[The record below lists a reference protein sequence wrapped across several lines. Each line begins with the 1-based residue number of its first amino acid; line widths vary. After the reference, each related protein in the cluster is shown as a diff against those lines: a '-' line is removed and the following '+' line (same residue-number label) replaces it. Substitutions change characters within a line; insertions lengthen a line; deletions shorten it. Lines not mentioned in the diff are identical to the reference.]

1 MPEMGLGGYLSV
13 LSESPG
19 ALRSALN
26 ESGWIDEEVI
36 AAGQLRQG
44 KSPTMLGMVTGHA
57 LIEVA
62 RPRRSKSLPRMF
74 VLAVTDDR
82 VLAFKA
88 FGGGGGA
95 DSGPYTA
102 RIRPG
107 VYAEWPRSSVRL
119 LDLPDGAVSK
129 DATLALGGGEKFP
142 VSRANLDGDPN
153 TDELMRLLSG
163 GADALRPQS
172 AKRQRRLENQAELQ
186 EAAEFRADDYREL
199 AKSAQRARPDFDL
212 AGWAARRGLEFRD
225 GAPQGGHLSVTCPW
239 SKDLLFNVVRG
250 HSPAGDHIVLC
261 HEARVVNVYTSGTF
275 HGGETTGPDNDWSV
289 AGMVLWGLNPLAGLG
304 KEGEQ
309 WFKVP
314 YTVAGTRV
322 PHLGTITGLHVARR
336 AERHEEDTMTWTTR
350 PLDDLGV
357 SGHWVAAIRRN
368 SDEAVAERLLTGPVR
383 DILREQQGLGFELRI
398 EYGQAIVSRQD
409 FVRRDEDLDALV
421 ASVERL
427 AAGVREICVP
437 AFGSRSLDSEI
448 EPPGW
453 LETVRR
459 KPRKKLTSWPIG
471 ALVGR
476 VVAIADERGMEVE
489 DPLAFHRAFPDLNLP
504 GQAFGV
510 LRGRL
515 PGTALRGRLL
525 CCAERRMWFPEE
537 MREHLTDPGGH
548 VGADVAVLSVSLD
561 TPATAREGE
570 LDGDVRVAI
579 ADGVLT
585 AWRAR
590 RSWQADGES
599 LDALAAELPGI
610 LERREI
616 AP

>member
-1 MPEMGLGGYLSV
+1 MGLGGYLSV

-26 ESGWIDEEVI
+26 ESGWVDREVI
-36 AAGQLRQG
+36 AAGHLRQG
-44 KSPTMLGMVTGHA
+44 RSPTMLGMITGHA

-62 RPRRSKSLPRMF
+62 RPRRTKSLPRMF

-88 FGGGGGA
+88 FGGGGA
-95 DSGPYTA
+95 PDAGPYTA

-119 LDLPDGAVSK
+119 LDLQDGSLSK
-129 DATLALGGGEKFP
+129 DATLHLGGRERFP

-153 TDELMRLLSG
+153 TDELMSLLSG
-163 GADALRPQS
+163 GAAPVREQS
-172 AKRQRRLENQAELQ
+172 AKKQRRLENQAELRQ
-186 EAAEFRADDYREL
+186 AADLRADDYREL
-199 AKSAQRARPDFDL
+199 AESAKRGRPDFDL
-212 AGWAARRGLEFRD
+212 TGWAARRGLDFRG
-225 GAPQGGHLSVTCPW
+225 GAPQGGHLSITCPW
-239 SKDLLFNVVRG
+239 SEDLLFNVVRG
-250 HSPAGDHIVLC
+250 RWPGGDHGVLC

-275 HGGETTGPDNDWSV
+275 HGGETTAPDDDWNV
-289 AGMVLWGLNPLAGLG
+289 GRMILWGLNPFSFGG
-304 KEGEQ
+304 DGEQ

-336 AERHEEDTMTWTTR
+336 AERHEDDNVTWTTR
-350 PLDDLGV
+350 PLDDLGL
-357 SGHWVAAIRRN
+357 SGHWVASIRRN
-368 SDEAVAERLLTGPVR
+368 SDEATAERLLRGPIR
-383 DILREQQGLGFELRI
+383 DILRERQGLGFELRV
-398 EYGQAIVSRQD
+398 EYGQVIVSRQD

-421 ASVERL
+421 ASAERL
-427 AAGVREICVP
+427 AAGVREICAP

-448 EPPGW
+448 EPPAW

-459 KPRKKLTSWPIG
+459 KPRKKMTSWPIG
-471 ALVGR
+471 ALVDR
-476 VVAIADERGMEVE
+476 VVAIADERGMAVE
-489 DPLAFHRAFPDLNLP
+489 DPLGFHRAFPDLNVP
-504 GQAFGV
+504 GQAFAV
-510 LRGRL
+510 MRGQL

-525 CCAERRMWFPEE
+525 CCAERRMWLPEE
-537 MREHLTDPGGH
+537 MHKVLTNPGGQ
-548 VGADVAVLSVSLD
+548 VGADVAVISVSPD
-561 TPATAREGE
+561 APATVPEGE

-590 RSWQADGES
+590 RSWQADGEA
-599 LDALAAELPGI
+599 LDTLAAQLPSI
-610 LERREI
+610 LERRGI
-616 AP
+616 PAA

>member
-1 MPEMGLGGYLSV
+1 MGFRGLLSV
-13 LSESPG
+13 MSESPG
-19 ALRSALN
+19 ALRAALN
-26 ESGWIDEEVI
+26 ESGWIDQEVV

-44 KSPTMLGMVTGHA
+44 RSPTMLGMVTGHA

-62 RPRRSKSLPRMF
+62 RPRRSKSLPRSF
-74 VLAVTDDR
+74 VLAVTQDR

-88 FGGGGGA
+88 FGGGGGTDA
-95 DSGPYTA
+95 TPYTA
-102 RIRPG
+102 RIMPG

-119 LDLPDGAVSK
+119 LDLQDGALSK
-129 DATLALGGGEKFP
+129 DAILALDGREKLP
-142 VSRANLDGDPN
+142 VSRANLDSDPN
-153 TDELMRLLSG
+153 TDELMRVLSG
-163 GADALRPQS
+163 GADAVRQQP
-172 AKRQRRLENQAELQ
+172 AKKQRRLENQAELH
-186 EAAEFRADDYREL
+186 EAAQLRPDGYREL
-199 AKSAQRARPDFDL
+199 AQSAKRGSPDFDL
-212 AGWAARRGLEFRD
+212 TGWAERRGLEFRD

-250 HSPAGDHIVLC
+250 RSPAGDHVVLC

-275 HGGETTGPDNDWSV
+275 HGGESTAPEADWNV
-289 AGMVLWGLNPLAGLG
+289 GRLVLWGLNPLAGLG
-304 KEGEQ
+304 KDGEE

-336 AERHEEDTMTWTTR
+336 AERHEEDNLTWTTR
-350 PLDDLGV
+350 PLDNLGV
-357 SGHWVAAIRRN
+357 SGHWVAAVRRN
-368 SDEAVAERLLTGPVR
+368 SDEAVAERLLAGPIR
-383 DILREQQGLGFELRI
+383 DILREPQGLGFELLV
-398 EYGQAIVSRQD
+398 EYGQAIVARQD
-409 FVRRDEDLDALV
+409 FVRKDDDLDALV
-421 ASVERL
+421 AGVERL

-437 AFGSRSLDSEI
+437 AFGSRSLESEI

-453 LETVRR
+453 LADVRR

-471 ALVGR
+471 ALLDR
-476 VVAIADERGMEVE
+476 VVAIADERGMELE
-489 DPLAFHRAFPDLNLP
+489 DPLAFHRAFPDLNVP

-510 LRGRL
+510 MRGRL

-537 MREHLTDPGGH
+537 MRKFLTDPGGQ
-548 VGADVAVLSVSLD
+548 VGADVAVIAVGPD
-561 TPATAREGE
+561 TPATTRAGE

-599 LDALAAELPGI
+599 LDALAAKLPGI
-610 LERREI
+610 LERRGL
-616 AP
+616 ATA